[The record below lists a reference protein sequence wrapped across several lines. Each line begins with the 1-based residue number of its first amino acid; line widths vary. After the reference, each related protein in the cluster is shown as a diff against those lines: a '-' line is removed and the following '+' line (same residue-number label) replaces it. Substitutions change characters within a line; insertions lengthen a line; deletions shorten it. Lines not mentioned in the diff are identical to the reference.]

1 MRPLSLFLAAALVI
15 ATSSMAGSSE
25 SGLPGG
31 GTFTYAATAQA
42 LAAPHVMVLAAR

>member
-25 SGLPGG
+25 SGLPGV